1 MYIFNNFK
9 IHEIKREMEISA
21 IIIRD
26 FLFSVVVR
34 ILVKFGTDKDGNN
47 TLT

>member
-1 MYIFNNFK
+1 
-9 IHEIKREMEISA
+9 MEISA
-21 IIIRD
+21 IIIKD
-26 FLFSVVVR
+26 FLFLVIDR